1 MAKTTSNPIREQAGI
16 ALAALDAAI
25 KAGEAREH
33 VPGVTLYR
41 PYVKGLK
48 GIRADLEARVEMLA
62 AEFDRQDSAKAEEGA
77 SG

>member
-48 GIRADLEARVEMLA
+48 GIRADLEDRFELLA
-62 AEFDRQDSAKAEEGA
+62 AECDRQDAKAEEGA